1 MSRTPTLPPTDRGMW
16 RRALARLHP
25 DSGGNHELFL
35 WGTVVRDLVCDGSE
49 PRRASP
55 RTAPPPDDKPRVPFP
70 DFADFAELTELT
82 ARALDRAAAGDGYGR
97 LLALLEDCRPLEH
110 LDHEQRRGAS
120 YKRLAAIG
128 HMWGMTKTER
138 VEWYRV
144 AEEIPLADRHA
155 GHILSKLKRAA
166 A

>member
-25 DSGGNHELFL
+25 DSGGTHELFL
-35 WGTVVRDLVCDGSE
+35 WGTVLRDLVCGE
-49 PRRASP
+49 PEPHPAPP
-55 RTAPPPDDKPRVPFP
+55 RTTPSDDKPRVPFP
-70 DFADFAELTELT
+70 DFADFAELT
-82 ARALDRAAAGDGYGR
+82 ARALERANVGDGYGQ